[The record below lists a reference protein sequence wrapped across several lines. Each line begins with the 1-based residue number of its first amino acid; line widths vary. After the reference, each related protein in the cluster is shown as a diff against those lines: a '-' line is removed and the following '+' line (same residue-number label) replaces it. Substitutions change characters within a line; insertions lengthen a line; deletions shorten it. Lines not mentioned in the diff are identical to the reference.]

1 MYPTANANNNSNNNS
16 IAEMA
21 AMQQLAQLVI
31 GLRGELREANLAKDE
46 LEVRLLKLIEECNT
60 KQQEQEPPPSGGGS
74 SVVVVPHEDDKAR
87 QLEEENIV
95 LKADINAFVAE
106 LDDLRKE
113 LEENIHEKKM
123 LNDVIARLK
132 KEMNAIPPPPPAVDM
147 TSDVTTLKDALQSLQ
162 DALTVSDNEMQQIKM
177 TLEEKEKSITA
188 ITATQRETQYEHRRS
203 METVASLNGK
213 ITFLDAK
220 RSSLEEELHAKSL
233 AFLELKEENSD
244 ALTTIAVLEE
254 KLATATK
261 ENVALTKQMAEL
273 ITTNNSMKEDIKKLG
288 ESLSTLM
295 TTKPL
300 SKMTIPSSSSTAA
313 ISSSDDP
320 MISCD
325 NLISELRSKIK
336 EIVSSRNE
344 ALEQIAI
351 LRSDASCCTGPADPV
366 VAQVVNPKAAV
377 VQKDTIT
384 IVPQVQKTLPMK
396 SLPPKP
402 LPSKQLPSNPLP
414 ESSKSIKSDQDSD
427 QPSDEKTTANSH
439 NSSISG
445 SRGSN
450 LLEAAKKLNIKLDDL
465 KLSSKDS
472 NNNKRLLSSSLMPSL
487 PLSEAH
493 TKTDPKATALP
504 DVEQVRHVVF
514 DNDDDEVSAK
524 EIKEVCA
531 NELVGKS
538 SSDGGGG
545 GGVKSPTMS
554 LTPPT
559 NPKQEKMKIISKPK
573 FDIDQL
579 TSVYFEKSGMS
590 LSRFSDLSGSLS
602 SSLDSSSP
610 PKPHNNNSSGGTTI
624 AKKVKICR
632 NGIFMGTYEGDLNKD
647 GQRHGVG
654 VLLCDNGNCY
664 EGEWKLDKRDGL
676 GVARYSSGDVYD
688 GQWKRGRRQG
698 HGVMYIESGDTYIG
712 SWHNGLKHGA
722 GTYHWADGE
731 VDVSWYQEDKRV
743 GEGVRWNA
751 NRDKAFRMLRKT
763 KMEELLLNE
772 AYARAERLGFNLE
785 KFNLGWSSHESLDRS

>member
-1 MYPTANANNNSNNNS
+1 
-16 IAEMA
+16 
-21 AMQQLAQLVI
+21 
-31 GLRGELREANLAKDE
+31 
-46 LEVRLLKLIEECNT
+46 
-60 KQQEQEPPPSGGGS
+60 
-74 SVVVVPHEDDKAR
+74 
-87 QLEEENIV
+87 
-95 LKADINAFVAE
+95 
-106 LDDLRKE
+106 
-113 LEENIHEKKM
+113 
-123 LNDVIARLK
+123 
-132 KEMNAIPPPPPAVDM
+132 
-147 TSDVTTLKDALQSLQ
+147 
-162 DALTVSDNEMQQIKM
+162 
-177 TLEEKEKSITA
+177 
-188 ITATQRETQYEHRRS
+188 
-203 METVASLNGK
+203 
-213 ITFLDAK
+213 
-220 RSSLEEELHAKSL
+220 
-233 AFLELKEENSD
+233 
-244 ALTTIAVLEE
+244 
-254 KLATATK
+254 
-261 ENVALTKQMAEL
+261 MAEL

-300 SKMTIPSSSSTAA
+300 SGMTIPSSSSTAV
-313 ISSSDDP
+313 SSDDP
-320 MISCD
+320 MVSCD
-325 NLISELRSKIK
+325 NLISELRNKIK

-344 ALEQIAI
+344 ALDQIAI
-351 LRSDASCCTGPADPV
+351 LRSDASCAGPADPV
-366 VAQVVNPKAAV
+366 VVQVNPKAV
-377 VQKDTIT
+377 VQNDTIT
-384 IVPQVQKTLPMK
+384 IVPQVQALPLK
-396 SLPPKP
+396 PSPSKPLPSKP
-402 LPSKQLPSNPLP
+402 LPSKQLPSKQLPNPLP

-427 QPSDEKTTANSH
+427 HPSDEKTTANSH

-445 SRGSN
+445 SRGSY

-465 KLSSKDS
+465 KSSSKDS
-472 NNNKRLLSSSLMPSL
+472 NKRPLSSSMPSQL
-487 PLSEAH
+487 LSEAH
-493 TKTDPKATALP
+493 TKADPKATALP
-504 DVEQVRHVVF
+504 DREQVRHVVF
-514 DNDDDEVSAK
+514 DNNDDDEVSAK

-531 NELVGKS
+531 IEVVRKS
-538 SSDGGGG
+538 SDGGG

-559 NPKQEKMKIISKPK
+559 NPKQEKMKIIPKPK

-590 LSRFSDLSGSLS
+590 LSRFSDLSGSQS
-602 SSLDSSSP
+602 YSLDSSSP
-610 PKPHNNNSSGGTTI
+610 PKPHNNNSGGTI

-632 NGIFMGTYEGDLNKD
+632 NGIYMGTYEGDLNKD

>member
-1 MYPTANANNNSNNNS
+1 
-16 IAEMA
+16 MA

-46 LEVRLLKLIEECNT
+46 LEVRRLKLIQECNT
-60 KQQEQEPPPSGGGS
+60 KQQEPPSGGGS
-74 SVVVVPHEDDKAR
+74 SVVVVPQDDNAR
-87 QLEEENIV
+87 RLEEENSV

-113 LEENIHEKKM
+113 LEENRDEKKM
-123 LNDVIARLK
+123 LNDVITRLK

-147 TSDVTTLKDALQSLQ
+147 TSDVTTWKDALQSLQ

-450 LLEAAKKLNIKLDDL
+450 LLEAAKKLNIKLEDL
-465 KLSSKDS
+465 KSSSKDS
-472 NNNKRLLSSSLMPSL
+472 NKRLLSSSMPSL
-487 PLSEAH
+487 LLSEAH
-493 TKTDPKATALP
+493 TKADPKATALP

-579 TSVYFEKSGMS
+579 TSVYLEKSGMS

>member
-1 MYPTANANNNSNNNS
+1 
-16 IAEMA
+16 
-21 AMQQLAQLVI
+21 
-31 GLRGELREANLAKDE
+31 
-46 LEVRLLKLIEECNT
+46 
-60 KQQEQEPPPSGGGS
+60 
-74 SVVVVPHEDDKAR
+74 
-87 QLEEENIV
+87 
-95 LKADINAFVAE
+95 
-106 LDDLRKE
+106 
-113 LEENIHEKKM
+113 
-123 LNDVIARLK
+123 
-132 KEMNAIPPPPPAVDM
+132 
-147 TSDVTTLKDALQSLQ
+147 
-162 DALTVSDNEMQQIKM
+162 
-177 TLEEKEKSITA
+177 
-188 ITATQRETQYEHRRS
+188 
-203 METVASLNGK
+203 
-213 ITFLDAK
+213 
-220 RSSLEEELHAKSL
+220 
-233 AFLELKEENSD
+233 
-244 ALTTIAVLEE
+244 
-254 KLATATK
+254 
-261 ENVALTKQMAEL
+261 
-273 ITTNNSMKEDIKKLG
+273 
-288 ESLSTLM
+288 
-295 TTKPL
+295 
-300 SKMTIPSSSSTAA
+300 
-313 ISSSDDP
+313 

-351 LRSDASCCTGPADPV
+351 LRSDASCCAGPADPV
-366 VAQVVNPKAAV
+366 VVQVVNPKAV
-377 VQKDTIT
+377 VQKDIIT
-384 IVPQVQKTLPMK
+384 IVPQVQTLPMK
-396 SLPPKP
+396 TLPPKP
-402 LPSKQLPSNPLP
+402 LPSKHLPSKPSNPLP

-465 KLSSKDS
+465 KSSSKDS
-472 NNNKRLLSSSLMPSL
+472 TNKRLLSSSLMSPSL
-487 PLSEAH
+487 LSEAH
-493 TKTDPKATALP
+493 TKADPKATALP

-545 GGVKSPTMS
+545 GGGVKSPTMS
-554 LTPPT
+554 LTPPA

-579 TSVYFEKSGMS
+579 TSVYLEKSGMS

-624 AKKVKICR
+624 AKKVRICR

>member
-1 MYPTANANNNSNNNS
+1 
-16 IAEMA
+16 MA

-46 LEVRLLKLIEECNT
+46 LEVRLLKLIQECNT
-60 KQQEQEPPPSGGGS
+60 KQEQETPSGGGS
-74 SVVVVPHEDDKAR
+74 SVVGLPQDDKAR
-87 QLEEENIV
+87 RLEEENMV

-123 LNDVIARLK
+123 LNDVISRLK
-132 KEMNAIPPPPPAVDM
+132 KEMNAIPPPPPPVVVDM

-162 DALTVSDNEMQQIKM
+162 DALAVSDNEMEQIKM

-203 METVASLNGK
+203 METVATLNGK
-213 ITFLDAK
+213 ISFLDAK

-254 KLATATK
+254 KLANAK
-261 ENVALTKQMAEL
+261 EENVALTKQMAEL

-288 ESLSTLM
+288 ENLSTLM

-300 SKMTIPSSSSTAA
+300 SGMTIPSPSSTTAV
-313 ISSSDDP
+313 SSSDDP

-351 LRSDASCCTGPADPV
+351 LRSDASCCAGPADPV
-366 VAQVVNPKAAV
+366 VVQVNPKAAV
-377 VQKDTIT
+377 VQKDTI
-384 IVPQVQKTLPMK
+384 VPQVQTLPMK
-396 SLPPKP
+396 PLPPKP
-402 LPSKQLPSNPLP
+402 LPSKQLPSNSNPLP

-465 KLSSKDS
+465 KSSSKDS
-472 NNNKRLLSSSLMPSL
+472 NSNKRLLSSSLMSPSL
-487 PLSEAH
+487 LSEAH
-493 TKTDPKATALP
+493 TKADPKATALP

-531 NELVGKS
+531 VEVVGKS
-538 SSDGGGG
+538 SSDGGGGGG

-602 SSLDSSSP
+602 SSLDSSTP
-610 PKPHNNNSSGGTTI
+610 PKPHNNNNNNNNNSSGTT